1 MLLSYAQ
8 SCPALCDPMDCCT
21 PGLPVHCQILEFT
34 QTLTLRGLKQTLC
47 APGPR
52 DPTETKSELCLSVS
66 CGGMGWQRSAAGTAA
81 LGVGIAYVLLE
92 EITVD
97 PTMELPELA

>member
-1 MLLSYAQ
+1 MPAKSLFSQSYVSSGNA
-8 SCPALCDPMDCCT
+8 M
-21 PGLPVHCQILEFT
+21 V
-34 QTLTLRGLKQTLC
+34 GLKVTSSRR
-47 APGPR
+47 AYATP
-52 DPTETKSELCLSVS
+52 
-66 CGGMGWQRSAAGTAA
+66 RSAAGTAA

>member
-1 MLLSYAQ
+1 MLK
-8 SCPALCDPMDCCT
+8 
-21 PGLPVHCQILEFT
+21 
-34 QTLTLRGLKQTLC
+34 GLKQTLGT
-47 APGPR
+47 PGPR
-52 DPTETKSELCLSVS
+52 DPTETDTELCWSVS

-92 EITVD
+92 EVTVD